1 MNPFENK
8 AIKFETEQELNHL
21 AELAKS
27 YGLKVDNLEFAD
39 IRCRY
44 FRVNN
49 LQYYTNCFNNMPELP
64 EITYSDFIASL
75 EDKPIHFEQQPEIDY
90 KKSVKNIYPDAV
102 LDVDSDRDGCNSYRV
117 LFKDKDTPFF
127 PSSNQAWKSAYQM
140 LPPTPN
146 HTEQPDMV
154 NHPPHY
160 NVDGY
165 EVIDIIKAF
174 GLNFP
179 MGSALKY
186 LLRAERK
193 GKKIEDLKKA
203 IWCIQYEVEQS
214 EKQK

>member
-1 MNPFENK
+1 MNNPFENK
-8 AIKFETEQELNHL
+8 AIKFATEQELNHL

-27 YGLKVDNLEFAD
+27 YGVAVDNVVDTFL
-39 IRCRY
+39 CCH
-44 FRVNN
+44 FRDSGIG
-49 LQYYTNCFNNMPELP
+49 YYTNCQGTNDLP

-75 EDKPIHFEQQPEIDY
+75 ESKSTEIDY

-102 LDVDSDRDGCNSYRV
+102 LDVDSDRDGANSFRV
-117 LFKDKDTPFF
+117 LFKGKDTPFF

-160 NVDGY
+160 TVNGI
-165 EVIDIIKAF
+165 EVIDVIENYK
-174 GLNFP
+174 LNYKL
-179 MGSALKY
+179 GNVVKY
-186 LLRAERK
+186 ILRADLK
-193 GKKIEDLKKA
+193 GNRLQDLKKA
-203 IWCIQYEVEQS
+203 LWYLQREIKQS